1 MPVLTHFSRLSD
13 RLFDRFGHLRR
24 IVQAIVL
31 LCIITI
37 LGSVGYILITDMNPL
52 DALFMTVITLS
63 TVGYEE
69 VIPLDTGGKIFSIL
83 LIGSGVG
90 VTFYCVAA
98 VTEFIIEGS
107 LHDIL
112 GRRAMEQRIARMTD
126 HIVLCGYGRFGQ
138 VIAEELLR
146 GKRDIV
152 IIESDPDKEIE
163 LIKLGHPYIIGSG
176 LDDEALGNAG
186 IERASTII
194 LAMESDSDNVFAS
207 LSAKEVNPE
216 IKIHARGETE
226 AGIRRLRLAGASQVI
241 SPYQIGG
248 MRIANAILRPSVVD
262 FLTLTAP
269 GSEGEMDLEE
279 IVVKEASALNGLTL
293 RELPGRNIRVS
304 VVAIKRGESPI
315 QLNPGPDHRI
325 FSGDRV
331 VIVGDR
337 DNLRRL
343 EELF

>member
-1 MPVLTHFSRLSD
+1 
-13 RLFDRFGHLRR
+13 
-24 IVQAIVL
+24 
-31 LCIITI
+31 
-37 LGSVGYILITDMNPL
+37 LGS
-52 DALFMTVITLS
+52 
-63 TVGYEE
+63 
-69 VIPLDTGGKIFSIL
+69 
-83 LIGSGVG
+83 
-90 VTFYCVAA
+90 
-98 VTEFIIEGS
+98 
-107 LHDIL
+107 
-112 GRRAMEQRIARMTD
+112 
-126 HIVLCGYGRFGQ
+126 
-138 VIAEELLR
+138 
-146 GKRDIV
+146 
-152 IIESDPDKEIE
+152 
-163 LIKLGHPYIIGSG
+163 
-176 LDDEALGNAG
+176 AG

-194 LAMESDSDNVFAS
+194 LAMANDSDNVFAS

-337 DNLRRL
+337 DNLQRL